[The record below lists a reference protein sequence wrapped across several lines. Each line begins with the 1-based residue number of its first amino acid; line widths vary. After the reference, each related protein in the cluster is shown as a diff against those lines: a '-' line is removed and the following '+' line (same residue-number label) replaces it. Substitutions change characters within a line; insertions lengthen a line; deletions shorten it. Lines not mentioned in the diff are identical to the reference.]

1 MDLEGFAKRGLKKAE
16 TNLEAKLARR
26 ILEIKNV
33 PEQRAFELARAV
45 ISEAKATLSPK
56 NKLLGFYNS
65 GVTMG
70 DFGVGSR
77 GKGDFYVHSKIAEV
91 IGETGAV
98 IDSSQMDDGGVVK
111 SHGKFI
117 VVAVDGMHSRLSDF
131 PFLAGFHAAR
141 ASLRDVYVM
150 GAAPV
155 ALFSDIH
162 VADDG
167 DVSKI
172 FDYVA
177 GTASVSE
184 ACAVPYVS
192 GSTLRIGGD
201 MVIGERMT
209 GCVGAVGVADSLTP
223 RKGARVGDV
232 ILMTEG
238 SGGGTISTSA
248 LYFQREGV
256 VKETLNVK
264 FLQSCELLLRAGLT
278 KRIHAMT
285 DVTNGGIRGD
295 ANEIAS
301 SAGVKIVLEE
311 GKLRSLVN
319 RKVLKMLNELDIDYL
334 GVSIDS
340 LLMIAPPSVAEK
352 IKTTLRRSKI
362 AVDEVGWVEKG
373 KGCEIII
380 GGQRGELVTKFRESA
395 YTPLKKVVGETA
407 QKNFEEMKREVDKAV
422 RAAVKKKVE
431 VTKKIKRQ
439 SSR

>member
-56 NKLLGFYNS
+56 NTLLGFYNS

-248 LYFQREGV
+248 LYFQREEV

-295 ANEIAS
+295 ANEIVS
-301 SAGVKIVLEE
+301 SAGVKMVLEE
-311 GKLRSLVN
+311 EKLRSLVN

-340 LLMIAPPSVAEK
+340 LLMIAPPNVAEK

-431 VTKKIKRQ
+431 VTKKIKR
-439 SSR
+439 